1 MIKKTIKYKDFDG
14 NPQEDTFYFNLTR
27 AELVKL
33 EASASGGLGA
43 TIQQIVE
50 TRTTTEIVPLF
61 ERILMMAYGEKS
73 PDGRHFMKTEEKALA
88 FKNSAAYDALFMELF
103 SNVDAAADFV
113 NGLMPEGF
121 DLVPPPAKSDKPE
134 LPPPPPPAA

>member
-14 NPQEDTFYFNLTR
+14 NPQEDTFYFNLTK

-43 TIQQIVE
+43 TLELIVQ
-50 TRTTTEIVPLF
+50 TRQTTEIVPLF
-61 ERILMMAYGEKS
+61 ERILLMAYGEKS
-73 PDGRHFMKTEEKALA
+73 PDGRFFMKSEEKAQQ

-103 SNVDAAADFV
+103 GSVDAAAAFV

-121 DLVPPPAKSDKPE
+121 DLVPTPDKPA